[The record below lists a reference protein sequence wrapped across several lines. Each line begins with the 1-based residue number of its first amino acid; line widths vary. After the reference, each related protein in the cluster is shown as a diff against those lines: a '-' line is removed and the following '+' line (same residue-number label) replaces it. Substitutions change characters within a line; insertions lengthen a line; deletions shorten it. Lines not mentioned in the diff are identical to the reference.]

1 MRLKKLRG
9 GIGMSRSY
17 KKNPWVTDHTR
28 KTTKEKKRQA
38 NKSFR
43 NQIERDEDM
52 PARPKHKKYTE
63 SWEISDYKWRLSK
76 EHFLKLWE
84 EDEFVHER
92 FPTKEVALR
101 WWYKWYRNK

>member
-1 MRLKKLRG
+1 
-9 GIGMSRSY
+9 MSRSY
-17 KKNPWVTDHTR
+17 KKNPFVTDGYGGDR
-28 KTTKEKKRQA
+28 KQNKRIA
-38 NKSFR
+38 NRIVRRRLK
-43 NQIERDEDM
+43 NDEDM
-52 PARPKHKKYTE
+52 PARPQHKKYTE